1 MTQPSDG
8 ASGGGLPWREP
19 TARAV
24 FSLLPSDVLCY
35 VDTAERA
42 FALTFDDG
50 PHPSTTP
57 ALLEVLAKHS
67 ARATFF
73 LIGER
78 VRGNEEIVARIAGE
92 GHELAN
98 HLMRDERSVFLPAVR
113 FRHEL
118 AHVKSLLGR
127 YGPVHWVRPGS
138 GWFTPG
144 MLRAASKQDMRIVL
158 GTVAAMH
165 TGGPG
170 DEKIIPMLAGEI
182 RPGTIVVLHEGT
194 ASRRGVVAGTD
205 ELLTRLGE
213 QGLAAVTISELVA
226 MGR

>member
-1 MTQPSDG
+1 MTQPS
-8 ASGGGLPWREP
+8 SGGFPWREP
-19 TARAV
+19 AARAV
-24 FSLLPSDVLCY
+24 FSLLPSEVLCY

-50 PHPSTTP
+50 PDPSTTP
-57 ALLEVLAKHS
+57 ALLDVLAEHS
-67 ARATFF
+67 AHATFF

-78 VRGNEEIVARIAGE
+78 VRDNEEIVARIAAE
-92 GHELAN
+92 G
-98 HLMRDERSVFLPAVR
+98 
-113 FRHEL
+113 HEL

-127 YGPVHWVRPGS
+127 YGPVQWVRPGS
-138 GWFTPG
+138 GWFTPS
-144 MLRAASKQDMRIVL
+144 MLHAASKQDMRIVL